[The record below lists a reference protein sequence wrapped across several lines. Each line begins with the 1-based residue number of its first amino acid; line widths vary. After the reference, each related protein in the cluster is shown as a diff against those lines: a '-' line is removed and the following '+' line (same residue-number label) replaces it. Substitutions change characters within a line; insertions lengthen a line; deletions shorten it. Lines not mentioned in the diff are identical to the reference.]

1 MRLDVK
7 NVSYSVPGHR
17 LIDNIS
23 FASKADARTAL
34 LGANGAGKTLLLR
47 LCHGLLKPT
56 AGEIRWQGQ
65 DLTSVINQIVMVFQ
79 TPVLLSR
86 SVRKNIEYAISL
98 RAIKGEERR
107 RRAQQALQLVGLADY
122 ADQQAA
128 VMSGGQRRRIAI
140 ARAWALKPSVIL
152 LDEPTSNLDM
162 ESAAQVED
170 LILAL
175 AGEGVKIIFTSH
187 SPAQAKRLCDEVIFL
202 DKGKLV
208 CHHDAQAFFSA
219 PEDARVSRFINSQ
232 VL

>member
-1 MRLDVK
+1 MQLDVK
-7 NVSYSVPGHR
+7 GVSYLVPER
-17 LIDNIS
+17 CLIDDIS
-23 FASKADARTAL
+23 FSSKSGACTAL

-56 AGEIRWQGQ
+56 SGEIRWQGQ
-65 DLTSVINQIVMVFQ
+65 ALTSVINQIVMVFQ
-79 TPVLLSR
+79 SPVLLSR

-98 RAIKGEERR
+98 RSIKGEERR
-107 RRAQQALQLVGLADY
+107 QCAEQALQLVGLADC

-140 ARAWALKPSVIL
+140 ARAWALKPAVIL

-170 LILAL
+170 LIRTLV
-175 AGEGVKIIFTSH
+175 AGGVKVIFTSH
-187 SPAQAKRLCDEVIFL
+187 SPAQVKRLCDEVIFL

-208 CHHDAQAFFSA
+208 CHHSAQEFFSA
-219 PEDARVSRFINSQ
+219 PQDTKVLRFINSQ